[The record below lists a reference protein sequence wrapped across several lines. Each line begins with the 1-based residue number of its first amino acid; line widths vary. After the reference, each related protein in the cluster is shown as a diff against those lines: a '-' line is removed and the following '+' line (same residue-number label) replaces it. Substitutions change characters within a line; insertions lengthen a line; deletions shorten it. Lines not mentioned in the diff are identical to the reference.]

1 MIFAMSFVL
10 MIPTCFTADWQT
22 SSFTAIKYKIL
33 ISIMIFL
40 NAAFNSMNLFLVI
53 KIFCLTDYPV
63 LPNDNR
69 NDVLDEIPNIDDLM
83 QV

>member
-1 MIFAMSFVL
+1 
-10 MIPTCFTADWQT
+10 
-22 SSFTAIKYKIL
+22 
-33 ISIMIFL
+33 MIFL

-83 QV
+83 QVWQIF